1 MNIGIIGAGNMAR
14 AIVKG
19 AAASNLLE
27 DFQIFVSDRDEA
39 ALERFDF
46 CFVNKL
52 KSNAE
57 LCLTCNIIALLV
69 KPANAKEVFGE
80 IRGALNS
87 DKIIVSFMAGVT
99 LETLRAEL
107 PNVKKFVRVMPNL
120 AAKIGMSMNAARYIN
135 LGASEKGIIENL
147 LRGIG
152 VTQEIEDGLFDIATA
167 VGGSGPAYYYTF
179 IDAIALAAEK
189 RGMTPVQARLFSA
202 QAALGAAAAVL
213 EEDTEINA
221 MRDAVC
227 SKGGTTIEAIKV
239 LQNVNIYDIIDKA
252 VEAAYKRAGELSGNN
267 LKIKPEVF

>member
-152 VTQEIEDGLFDIATA
+152 VTQEIEDELFDIATA